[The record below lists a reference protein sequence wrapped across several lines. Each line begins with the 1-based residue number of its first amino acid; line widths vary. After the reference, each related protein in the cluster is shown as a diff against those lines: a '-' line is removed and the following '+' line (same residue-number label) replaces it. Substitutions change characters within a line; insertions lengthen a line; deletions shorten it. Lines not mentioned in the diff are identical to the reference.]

1 MAKKSEQNPTMVSV
15 KQIRSTI
22 GYNRSQA
29 KVIQG
34 LGLRRIGHSV
44 ELKDTPAIRG
54 MLLKVR
60 HLVEVQTVG
69 ADGQGE

>member
-1 MAKKSEQNPTMVSV
+1 MAKRSGQKMAMVTV
-15 KQIRSTI
+15 TQVRSTI

-29 KVIQG
+29 KVIEG

-54 MLLKVR
+54 MIHKVR
-60 HLVEVQTVG
+60 HLVQVQEPG
-69 ADGQGE
+69 ASRQDG